1 MTEMPARMYTESLQR
16 RADDIHRSPSP
27 RPGRRSLTPQSGSSN
42 ERPKSEALSLR
53 QEKHQDV
60 MRKQVES
67 KLAGLMTVNNK
78 LNTALEQHGLNVS
91 SEDLEVELYDQRNM
105 IASTHPELLDSNYET
120 RIEIMDKIS
129 EKLSMKLNKRKET
142 LALITKEEA
151 APAEARSEPK
161 RRSNRLCFRKEERN
175 QDYYYY

>member
-53 QEKHQDV
+53 QERHQEV

-78 LNTALEQHGLNVS
+78 LNTALEKH
-91 SEDLEVELYDQRNM
+91 
-105 IASTHPELLDSNYET
+105 
-120 RIEIMDKIS
+120 
-129 EKLSMKLNKRKET
+129 
-142 LALITKEEA
+142 
-151 APAEARSEPK
+151 
-161 RRSNRLCFRKEERN
+161 
-175 QDYYYY
+175 